1 MEVKQTAMAD
11 EQLKL
16 EAIRMQLGLS
26 RKQMAD
32 RMHISLDRYNRLA
45 NGESKLLATEFI
57 EIHRL
62 SGLDYERIAA
72 TQ

>member
-1 MEVKQTAMAD
+1 MAD

-26 RKQMAD
+26 

>member
-1 MEVKQTAMAD
+1 MAD

-16 EAIRMQLGLS
+16 EAIRMQLGFS

>member
-1 MEVKQTAMAD
+1 MAD

>member
-1 MEVKQTAMAD
+1 MAD

-45 NGESKLLATEFI
+45 NGESKLLATVFI